1 MRRTGSSAWRCWST
15 SCPSPACIANSW
27 GRAPCSSSAGQS
39 WRRIAGHCALRGTL
53 DDLPTT
59 PVPRTPSPRVLN
71 WLKITYMFGFAVS
84 QQLQALMFFLRMR
97 GRYLH
102 EFIRMGGLQLL
113 QKIIAARSV

>member
-1 MRRTGSSAWRCWST
+1 M
-15 SCPSPACIANSW
+15 
-27 GRAPCSSSAGQS
+27 
-39 WRRIAGHCALRGTL
+39 
-53 DDLPTT
+53 
-59 PVPRTPSPRVLN
+59 LN